1 MSEFEVEVANGRD
14 FLPANTRKQRAMRAL
29 RWLIRPRVKVWLVLG
44 LLAGCLLYGTPH
56 LLITYRCHKSGGK
69 CQVFTACNYVGVQ
82 GWRAAYPD
90 RGRCAYLR
98 LLPIRWG

>member
-1 MSEFEVEVANGRD
+1 MSEFDVEVAHGRD
-14 FLPANTRKQRAMRAL
+14 FLPVNTRKQRALRAL
-29 RWLIRPRVKVWLVLG
+29 RWLIRPRIKTWLVLG
-44 LLAGCLLYGTPH
+44 LVAGCLLYGTPH

-69 CQVFTACNYVGVQ
+69 CQVFADCNYVGVQ

-90 RGRCAYLR
+90 QGRCSYLR